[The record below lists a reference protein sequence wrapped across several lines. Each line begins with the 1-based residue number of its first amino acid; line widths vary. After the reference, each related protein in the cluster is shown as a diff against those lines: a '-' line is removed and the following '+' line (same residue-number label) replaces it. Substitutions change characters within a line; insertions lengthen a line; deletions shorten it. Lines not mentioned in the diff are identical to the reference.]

1 MTVGSGRAAPRK
13 SCDWMGESE
22 PGPGFVMLSIRKRE
36 ELAMVSHF
44 LLICD
49 FTNKSDL
56 FTQTNQG
63 YVL

>member
-1 MTVGSGRAAPRK
+1 
-13 SCDWMGESE
+13 MGESE